1 MKKFNFISRLGQFLR
16 TKHAKNF
23 EKATFN
29 PQDEQWNKLK
39 TILERNSNTEYGKK
53 YSFWR
58 INSVKDYQES
68 VKINSHADLKPYL
81 DKMIKGEKNILT
93 HQAPIY
99 YGMTTGSSGTPKLTP
114 ITPDYRDEYQ
124 TVVHTFLYHA
134 YNAHPKAFLGKALY
148 FNGSAGKIKTELGVD
163 CGTMSGFNF
172 RNLPKI
178 VQKVYALPYE
188 ISVIEDSFA
197 RFYCMVLLSIPQDI
211 TLMVAITGA
220 PILSFVNALTNE
232 TENLLKDLHD
242 GTLNN
247 HLNLTDE
254 ERELVKK
261 LHKPNPNLANK
272 LEKIYKLEGQLY
284 PTDVWE
290 NLDLIMC
297 WKGSSA
303 GVFINDL
310 NKYFKGISIRDAIY
324 SATEGWCNIPYS
336 DDVLGGPLAISAH
349 FYEFIEE
356 NDETNKILLTHELEV
371 GKKYRILYTT
381 SGGMYR
387 YDIGD
392 ILEVTHMYNNTPS
405 VKFVRKVGQ
414 SCNIVGELMS
424 VNHVNEAIEKTF
436 NHFNIRAPFYCLV
449 PIYKVPPYYTLLI
462 EFEKEI
468 SLETKKDFAKFF
480 DNAIREISVD
490 YDSFREDEQ
499 LSQISLSI
507 LEKGSLDVFKKQQ
520 VRMGADE
527 AQIKP
532 IGLAQNMDK
541 LTDLKIIE
549 EIV

>member
-1 MKKFNFISRLGQFLR
+1 MAKFNFISTLGQFLR

-23 EKATFN
+23 EKATLN
-29 PQDEQWNKLK
+29 PKEAQFKKLK
-39 TILERNSNTEYGKK
+39 NILEKNANTEFGKK
-53 YSFWR
+53 HGFWR
-58 INSVKDYQES
+58 INSIKDYQENIG
-68 VKINSHADLKPYL
+68 INTHSELKPYL
-81 DKMIKGEKNILT
+81 DKMIKGEKNVLT
-93 HQAPIY
+93 YQEPIY

-134 YNAHPKAFLGKALY
+134 YKAHPNAFLGKALY
-148 FNGSAGKIKTELGVD
+148 FNGSAGKVKTETGID

-188 ISVIEDSFA
+188 VSVIDDSFA

-220 PILSFVNALTNE
+220 PILSFVNALMNQ
-232 TENLLKDLHD
+232 TENLIKDLHD
-242 GTLNN
+242 GTLNQS
-247 HLNLTDE
+247 LNLTNE
-254 ERELVKK
+254 ERELVKN
-261 LHKPNPNLANK
+261 LHKANPILAKNL
-272 LEKIYKLEGQLY
+272 ESIYKSKGKLY
-284 PTDVWE
+284 PTDVWK

-310 NKYFKGISIRDAIY
+310 EKYFKGISIRDAIY

-336 DDVLGGPLAISAH
+336 DNVLGGPLAITAH

-356 NDETNKILLTHELEV
+356 NDDTNKILLTHELEI

-392 ILEVTHMYNNTPS
+392 ILEVTEMYNNTPS

-436 NHFNIRAPFYCLV
+436 SKFNIRSNFYCLV
-449 PIYKVPPYYTLLI
+449 PVYKVPPHYTLLI
-462 EFEKEI
+462 EFVDEI
-468 SLETKKDFAKFF
+468 DNNTKQEFAKFF
-480 DNAIREISVD
+480 DKSICELNLD
-490 YDSFREDEQ
+490 YESFRDDKQ
-499 LSQISLSI
+499 LGQITLSI

-520 VRMGADE
+520 VRLGADE

-541 LTDLKIIE
+541 LSDLKIIE
-549 EIV
+549 EI